1 MCPALRGFT
10 GLLLT
15 RISSPG
21 FQVPGSDRT
30 RSMMLATC
38 AAEPV
43 LSGETK
49 KPPITERP
57 LMTLQQRS
65 FDECRS
71 EPKKHHCQAA
81 CRLAYIAGES
91 HRVAPQLCGGNACST
106 SEHPLPTYHE
116 PFLMGE

>member
-57 LMTLQQRS
+57 LMTLQQRP
-65 FDECRS
+65 FDKCPS
-71 EPKKHHCQAA
+71 
-81 CRLAYIAGES
+81 
-91 HRVAPQLCGGNACST
+91 QLEVT
-106 SEHPLPTYHE
+106 PLPSRVYTGLHRMPGPSGCTSGFRRQRLFNVRASPYE
-116 PFLMGE
+116 FFMKDF